1 MKDKTVIAN
10 PALAHSNGATSAA
23 CTRRRHGHNVGEI
36 SIWAEG
42 PDHAIMNGHSR
53 VPERHREPLWRP
65 GNLPDSAQTLFGGC
79 PLAVVDVMAF
89 VLRRNEQRVL
99 SRLSENSGDTLHGGR
114 LSRGT

>member
-23 CTRRRHGHNVGEI
+23 CTRRRHGRNVGEI

-65 GNLPDSAQTLFGGC
+65 GNFLDSTQTLIEGC
-79 PLAVVDVMAF
+79 PFAVVDVMASF
-89 VLRRNEQRVL
+89 FGAMSSAFCRGYPRILVILCMA
-99 SRLSENSGDTLHGGR
+99 GG
-114 LSRGT
+114 

>member
-42 PDHAIMNGHSR
+42 PDHAIMHGHSR

-65 GNLPDSAQTLFGGC
+65 ANFPDSAQTLFGGC

-99 SRLSENSGDTLHGGR
+99 
-114 LSRGT
+114 